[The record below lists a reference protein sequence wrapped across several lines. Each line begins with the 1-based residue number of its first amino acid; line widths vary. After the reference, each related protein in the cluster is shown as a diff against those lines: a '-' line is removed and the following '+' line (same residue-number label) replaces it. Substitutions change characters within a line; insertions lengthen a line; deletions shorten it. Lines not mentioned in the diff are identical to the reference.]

1 MDGLEF
7 VLSRP
12 WTRFYEKS
20 VNPNVTA
27 PRITLT
33 KMFDEIC
40 EKAGQK
46 TAAIFLD
53 TPFSFGLLKKFVDSF
68 ATALSKLGVGKGDTF
83 VILLPNSVQF
93 IVSYY
98 GALKT
103 GATVVPINPLSTAE
117 EIAELGKRSSAKAIV
132 TLDIFIDQVAEALP
146 KTPIKHV
153 IVTNVADHLPSLKK
167 TLGKILGKIPSKP
180 IPKNLTVKSYLE
192 MVATPAEK
200 IEPQIDPEKDP
211 ASIQFTGGTTGFPKG
226 VVLTHHNI
234 VSNITQMYEFI
245 KPYIEE
251 GKERFVA
258 LLPFYHIYGQTV
270 ILGAGLLKGNT
281 LIIFPRLEL
290 EKFMKEIAKHSATIF
305 PGVPT
310 LFNVMSKH
318 QLADQIKYPSLKLVI
333 SGADM
338 LPTEVADNFEK
349 KFGKKICEGYGL
361 SEASPVTHVNPPD
374 KIRKGSFGIPLP
386 STYAAIYNPETRTFL
401 GPGEVG
407 EIVVSGPQVMQGYY
421 GMDNSD
427 VFFYEAGR
435 KWLRTGDLGQMDG
448 DGYFYFTERAK
459 DVIKHKGFTVFPAE
473 IEKVLYESDAVK
485 EACVVG
491 IPDPLVGEK
500 IVASVVLK
508 PEKTPEE
515 VDKLHE
521 LCRKKLAEYKRPSD
535 IVVVDEL
542 PKSLVGKMLRRK
554 VREIVKQKI
563 GS

>member
-12 WTRFYEKS
+12 WVRFYDKS
-20 VNPNVTA
+20 VNANVTA
-27 PRITLT
+27 PRTTLA

-40 EKAGQK
+40 ESAGEK

-53 TPFSFGLLKKFVDSF
+53 TPFSFAVLKKFVDSF
-68 ATALSKLGVGKGDTF
+68 STALRKLGIGKGHNF

-93 IVSYY
+93 IVAYY

-103 GATVVPINPLSTAE
+103 GATVVPINPLSTAD
-117 EIAELGKRSSAKAIV
+117 EIGELSNRSSAKALI
-132 TLDIFIDQVAEALP
+132 TLDLFIDQVVEALP
-146 KTPIKHV
+146 KTSLKHV
-153 IVTNVADHLPSLKK
+153 IVTNIADHLPSIKK
-167 TLGKILGKIPSKP
+167 TLGKLVGKIPSKTL
-180 IPKNLTVKSYLE
+180 PKHPAIKSYSE
-192 MVATPAEK
+192 MLNTPPEGF
-200 IEPQIDPEKDP
+200 ESDVNPEKDP

-226 VVLTHHNI
+226 VILTHHNI
-234 VSNITQMYEFI
+234 VSNIVQMYEFI

-251 GKERFVA
+251 GRERFVA

-281 LIIFPRLEL
+281 LIIFPRLEI
-290 EKFMKEIAKHSATIF
+290 EKFMKDIEKHAATIF

-310 LFNVMSKH
+310 LFNLMAKH
-318 QLADQIKYPSLKLVI
+318 RLADHVKYNSLKLVI

-338 LPTEVADNFEK
+338 LPVEVAEAFEK

-374 KIRKGSFGIPLP
+374 RIRKGSFGVPLP
-386 STYAAIYNPETRTFL
+386 STYAAIYNPSAKQFL
-401 GPGEVG
+401 PPGEVG
-407 EIVVSGPQVMQGYY
+407 EIVVSGPQVMQGYL

-435 KWLRTGDLGQMDG
+435 KWLRTGDLGQMDQ
-448 DGYFYFTERAK
+448 DGYFYFAERAK

-473 IEKVLYESDAVK
+473 VERVLYESDAVK
-485 EACVVG
+485 EASVVG
-491 IPDPLVGEK
+491 VPDPNVGEK
-500 IVASVVLK
+500 VVAAVVLK
-508 PEKTPEE
+508 PGKSADELE
-515 VDKLHE
+515 KLHE
-521 LCRKKLAEYKRPSD
+521 LCRKKLAEYKRPSQ
-535 IVVVDEL
+535 IVVVEEL

-554 VREIVKQKI
+554 VREIVQQKI
-563 GS
+563 HQ

>member
-40 EKAGQK
+40 ETAGQK

-132 TLDIFIDQVAEALP
+132 TLDIFIDQVTEALP

-226 VVLTHHNI
+226 VVLTHHN
-234 VSNITQMYEFI
+234 
-245 KPYIEE
+245 
-251 GKERFVA
+251 
-258 LLPFYHIYGQTV
+258 
-270 ILGAGLLKGNT
+270 
-281 LIIFPRLEL
+281 
-290 EKFMKEIAKHSATIF
+290 
-305 PGVPT
+305 
-310 LFNVMSKH
+310 
-318 QLADQIKYPSLKLVI
+318 
-333 SGADM
+333 
-338 LPTEVADNFEK
+338 
-349 KFGKKICEGYGL
+349 
-361 SEASPVTHVNPPD
+361 
-374 KIRKGSFGIPLP
+374 
-386 STYAAIYNPETRTFL
+386 
-401 GPGEVG
+401 
-407 EIVVSGPQVMQGYY
+407 
-421 GMDNSD
+421 
-427 VFFYEAGR
+427 
-435 KWLRTGDLGQMDG
+435 
-448 DGYFYFTERAK
+448 
-459 DVIKHKGFTVFPAE
+459 
-473 IEKVLYESDAVK
+473 
-485 EACVVG
+485 
-491 IPDPLVGEK
+491 
-500 IVASVVLK
+500 
-508 PEKTPEE
+508 
-515 VDKLHE
+515 
-521 LCRKKLAEYKRPSD
+521 
-535 IVVVDEL
+535 
-542 PKSLVGKMLRRK
+542 
-554 VREIVKQKI
+554 
-563 GS
+563 